1 MHRKHR
7 KHPLI
12 DCLWSD
18 HKAGNLSR
26 REFLRFAALLG
37 LATTTA
43 SHLFHLAIPGHAMGA
58 VYGQKLRIAGLLPES
73 EHPAENVSMPAS
85 QVLRQVAEY
94 LTYTDRNNITHP
106 FLLDRWVVSED
117 LRIWSLH
124 LKKNIFFNN
133 GQAFTADDV
142 IFSIEQWL
150 RPDINSPMK
159 SILGDCLTPSG
170 IRKIDSHL
178 VVLYLS
184 RPELELPEKLFHPSA
199 MILNHR
205 TFEGNFMEAPHG
217 TGPFRIEKF
226 ENNIRCLLRRRYDYW
241 QPGLPFLNEI
251 EFLDLGRNISSR
263 VTALKSGTVDLI
275 DLSDT
280 GSSDVYS
287 TLKNDRNIRLTPVP
301 TARANVLRMRV
312 DREPWDDNRVRRALK
327 LCQHRDKIRYLAYK
341 DQGAI
346 GNDFHVCP
354 THPEYCEK
362 KTIKFDPRRAKSL
375 LAEAGYENG
384 LDIHLT
390 IAEGKPDIRTQALV
404 LQNDA
409 ARAGFR
415 IHLQEV
421 PGHEYYRNRTK
432 FDLGITP
439 WAHYPL
445 GVTALKLAGAVDEQ
459 GNPGP
464 WNETR
469 WVDEEFSQLL
479 RQAGNTLDILERKA
493 LFCKLEKIQMNQGA
507 VGIPC
512 WQNSYIASRKRVQ
525 NIQPHPNDYLFLN
538 KVWLKPGKK

>member
-1 MHRKHR
+1 M
-7 KHPLI
+7 
-12 DCLWSD
+12 DSLWSN
-18 HKAGNLSR
+18 HKTGKMSR

-37 LATTTA
+37 LATTTT
-43 SHLFHLAIPGHAMGA
+43 SHLVHLAVPGQAMGA
-58 VYGQKLRIAGLLPES
+58 VYGQKLRIAGLLPETG
-73 EHPAENVSMPAS
+73 HPAKNLSIPAS
-85 QVLRQVAEY
+85 QVFRQVAEY
-94 LTYTDRNNITHP
+94 LTYTDENNITHP
-106 FLLDRWVVSED
+106 FLLDRWVVSDD
-117 LRIWSLH
+117 LQTWSLH

-133 GQAFTADDV
+133 GQAFTTDDV

-150 RPDINSPMK
+150 SPVINSPMK
-159 SILGDCLTPSG
+159 SILGDCLVLSG
-170 IRKIDSHL
+170 IEKIDSHQ
-178 VVLYLS
+178 VVLYLR

-205 TFEGNFMEAPHG
+205 TFEGDFMQAPHG
-217 TGPFRIEKF
+217 TGPFRIEKY
-226 ENNIRCLLRRRYDYW
+226 EKNIRCLLKRRYDYW

-251 EFLDLGRNISSR
+251 EFLDLGRNVSSR
-263 VTALKSGTVDLI
+263 VSALKSGTVDLI

-280 GSSDVYS
+280 GSSDAYG

-301 TARANVLRMRV
+301 TARTNVLRMRV
-312 DREPWDDNRVRRALK
+312 DKDPWYDNRVRRALK
-327 LCQHRDKIRYLAYK
+327 LCQHRDKIRYLAHN

-346 GNDFHVCP
+346 GNDFQVCP

-375 LAEAGYENG
+375 LEEAGYGNG

-390 IAEGKPDIRTQALV
+390 IAKGKPDIKTQALV
-404 LQNDA
+404 LQSDA

-421 PGHEYYRNRTK
+421 PAHEYHRNQTM

-445 GVTALKLAGAVDEQ
+445 GVTALMLASAVDEQ
-459 GNPGP
+459 GKPGP

-469 WVDEEFSQLL
+469 WVNEDFSQLL
-479 RQAGNTLDILERKA
+479 RQAGNTLNVLERKA
-493 LFCKLEKIQMNQGA
+493 IFCKLEEIQMNQGA
-507 VGIPC
+507 VGIPY

-525 NIQPHPNDYLFLN
+525 NIQAHPNDYLLLN
-538 KVWLKPGKK
+538 KVWLRPEK

>member
-1 MHRKHR
+1 MQRKHETQAL
-7 KHPLI
+7 K

-18 HKAGNLSR
+18 HKAGKMSR

-37 LATTTA
+37 LATSTA
-43 SHLFHLAIPGHAMGA
+43 SHLVHWAIPGQAMGA
-58 VYGQKLRIAGLLPES
+58 VYGQKLRIAGLLPETG
-73 EHPAENVSMPAS
+73 HPAKNVSIPAS

-94 LTYTDRNNITHP
+94 LTHTDENNITHP
-106 FLLDRWVVSED
+106 FLLDRWVVSDD
-117 LRIWSLH
+117 LQTWSLH

-142 IFSIEQWL
+142 TFSIEQWL
-150 RPDINSPMK
+150 SPNINSPMK
-159 SILGDCLTPSG
+159 SILGDCLAPSG
-170 IRKIDSHL
+170 IEKLDSHL
-178 VVLYLS
+178 VVLHLS
-184 RPELELPEKLFHPSA
+184 RPELELPEHLFHPSA

-205 TFEGNFMEAPHG
+205 TFEGDFMEAPHG
-217 TGPFRIEKF
+217 TGPFRIETF
-226 ENNIRCLLRRRYDYW
+226 EKDVRCLLKRRYDYW

-251 EFLDLGRNISSR
+251 EFLDLGRNVSSR
-263 VTALKSGTVDLI
+263 IRALKSGTVDLI

-280 GSSDVYS
+280 GSSDAYG
-287 TLKNDRNIRLTPVP
+287 TLKSDRDIHLIPVP
-301 TARANVLRMRV
+301 TARTNVLRMRV
-312 DREPWDDNRVRRALK
+312 DREPWNDNRVRRALK
-327 LCQHRDKIRYLAYK
+327 LCQHRNKIRYLALNG
-341 DQGAI
+341 QGII
-346 GNDFHVCP
+346 GNDFQVCP

-375 LAEAGYENG
+375 LEEAGYGNG

-415 IHLQEV
+415 IRLQEV
-421 PGHEYYRNRTK
+421 PGHEYHQNRTM

-445 GVTALKLAGAVDEQ
+445 GVTALKLASAADEQ

-479 RQAGNTLDILERKA
+479 RQAGNTLDVRERKS
-493 LFCKLEKIQMNQGA
+493 LFCKLEEIQMNQGA
-507 VGIPC
+507 VGIPY
-512 WQNSYIASRKRVQ
+512 WQDSYIASRKHVQ
-525 NIQPHPNDYLFLN
+525 NIHPHPNDYLLLN
-538 KVWLKPGKK
+538 KVWLRPEK

>member
-1 MHRKHR
+1 MQRKHR
-7 KHPLI
+7 TQPLTES
-12 DCLWSD
+12 LWLD

-26 REFLRFAALLG
+26 REFLRYAALLG
-37 LATTTA
+37 LTTNTA
-43 SHLFHLAIPGHAMGA
+43 AHLLQWAIPGHAMGA

-73 EHPAENVSMPAS
+73 GHPANNLSIPAS

-94 LTYTDRNNITHP
+94 LTYTDANNITHP
-106 FLLDRWVVSED
+106 FLLDRWVVSDD
-117 LRIWSLH
+117 LKTWSLH

-142 IFSIEQWL
+142 IFSIGQWL
-150 RPDINSPMK
+150 SPNINSPMK
-159 SILGDCLTPSG
+159 SLLGDCLAPTG
-170 IRKIDSHL
+170 IEKRNPHL
-178 VVLYLS
+178 VVLNLS

-205 TFEGNFMEAPHG
+205 TFEGDFMEAPHG
-217 TGPFRIEKF
+217 TGPFRIEIF
-226 ENNIRCLLRRRYDYW
+226 EKNIRCLLKRRYDYW

-251 EFLDLGRNISSR
+251 EFLDLGRNVSSR
-263 VTALKSGTVDLI
+263 IRALKRGSVDLI

-280 GSSDVYS
+280 GSSDAYG
-287 TLKNDRNIRLTPVP
+287 TLKNDRSIHLTPVP
-301 TARANVLRMRV
+301 TARTNVLRMRV
-312 DREPWDDNRVRRALK
+312 DREPWNDNRVRRALK
-327 LCQHRDKIRYLAYK
+327 LCQHRNKIRYLAYN
-341 DQGAI
+341 DQSAI
-346 GNDFHVCP
+346 GNDFQVCP

-362 KTIKFDPRRAKSL
+362 KIIKFDPRRAKSL
-375 LAEAGYENG
+375 LEEAGYVNG

-390 IAEGKPDIRTQALV
+390 IAEGNPGIRTQALV

-421 PGHEYYRNRTK
+421 PDHEYSRNRTL

-439 WAHYPL
+439 WDHYPL
-445 GVTALKLAGAVDEQ
+445 GITAFKLASAVDDQ

-469 WVDEEFSQLL
+469 WVHEEFSQLL

-493 LFCKLEKIQMNQGA
+493 IFCKLEEIQMNQGA
-507 VGIPC
+507 IGIPC
-512 WQNSYIASRKRVQ
+512 WQNSYIASRKNVQ
-525 NIQPHPNDYLFLN
+525 NIQAHPSDYLLLN
-538 KVWLKPGKK
+538 KVWLNPE

>member
-1 MHRKHR
+1 MDRLR
-7 KHPLI
+7 
-12 DCLWSD
+12 SD
-18 HKAGNLSR
+18 HKAGKLSR

-43 SHLFHLAIPGHAMGA
+43 SHLFHWAIPGQAMGA
-58 VYGQKLRIAGLLPES
+58 VYGQKLRIAGLLPETG
-73 EHPAENVSMPAS
+73 HPAENISISAS

-94 LTYTDRNNITHP
+94 LTYTDENNITHP
-106 FLLDRWVVSED
+106 FLLDRWVVSDD
-117 LRIWSLH
+117 LQTWSLH

-150 RPDINSPMK
+150 NPGINSPMR
-159 SILGDCLTPSG
+159 SILGDCLAPSG
-170 IRKIDSHL
+170 IEKIDPHQ

-184 RPELELPEKLFHPSA
+184 RPELDLPEKLFHPSA

-205 TFEGNFMEAPHG
+205 TFEGDFMEAPHG

-226 ENNIRCLLRRRYDYW
+226 EKHIRCLLKRRYDYW

-251 EFLDLGRNISSR
+251 EFLELGRSVSSR
-263 VTALKSGTVDLI
+263 VTALKNGTVDLI

-280 GSSDVYS
+280 GSSDAYS

-301 TARANVLRMRV
+301 TARANVLRMRA
-312 DREPWDDNRVRRALK
+312 DKEPWNDNRVRRALK
-327 LCQHRDKIRYLAYK
+327 LCQHRDKIRYLAHN
-341 DQGAI
+341 DQAVI
-346 GNDFHVCP
+346 GNDFQVCP
-354 THPEYCEK
+354 THPEYCIK

-375 LAEAGYENG
+375 LEEAGYENG

-415 IHLQEV
+415 IHLKEV
-421 PGHEYYRNRTK
+421 PGYEYHRNRTL

-445 GVTALKLAGAVDEQ
+445 GVTALTLASAVDEQ
-459 GNPGP
+459 GIPGP

-469 WVDEEFSQLL
+469 WFNEEFSQLL
-479 RQAGNTLDILERKA
+479 HQAGNTLDVLERKA
-493 LFCKLEKIQMNQGA
+493 IFCKLEEIQMNQGA
-507 VGIPC
+507 VGIPF
-512 WQNSYIASRKRVQ
+512 WKNSYIASRKRVQ
-525 NIQPHPNDYLFLN
+525 NIQAHPNDYLLLN
-538 KVWLKPGKK
+538 KVWLIAEQ